1 MTYSGPNTTDTRHD
15 IAARAQVVSREPSG
29 TEDTVIRWA
38 SRPREDFRAWKTYV
52 LVVEDN
58 AAVRDSYR
66 SALRA
71 AGHVVIGAA
80 DGVEA
85 LRLVASQPPSVIVLD
100 VTLSHLDGHAV
111 LHSLK
116 STADTRNIPVVVVSG
131 TDISRIDPRDYA
143 SLLIE
148 PTTADEIVVAVGNA
162 LRDRAEAL
170 PQGNRTSRL
179 RT

>member
-1 MTYSGPNTTDTRHD
+1 MMPSEPNKTDTRH
-15 IAARAQVVSREPSG
+15 AHTARVHVVSREPSG
-29 TEDTVIRWA
+29 SVDTVIRWA
-38 SRPREDFRAWKTYV
+38 SRPREDFGAWKAYV
-52 LVVEDN
+52 LVVDDN
-58 AAVRDSYR
+58 AAVRDRYR

-85 LRLVASQPPSVIVLD
+85 LRLIASQPPSVIVLD

-116 STADTRNIPVVVVSG
+116 TSPDTRNIPIVVVSG
-131 TDISRIDPRDYA
+131 TDISRIEPRQYA

-148 PTTADEIVVAVGNA
+148 PTSAKEIVVAVGNA
-162 LRDRAEAL
+162 LKE
-170 PQGNRTSRL
+170 SRGGAAS
-179 RT
+179 T